1 MQNKFAI
8 GIPTLNR
15 LDLLH
20 PALLFYIHDFPETKI
35 YIVDNGNQSIE
46 SKFKHPN
53 VEVIYVGENLG
64 VATSWNFLCKKI
76 YENHEYALILND
88 DIYLGRKE
96 WEVINLLD
104 NFKKFFYCTML
115 DWCAFIVPKKT
126 FKVIGD
132 FDEQFFPAYYEDN
145 DYHYRIKLKGESIFN
160 IPFLNPFLYQASKSA
175 EKDPTILPKVKNN
188 KELYIKKW
196 GGEPNKETFKK
207 PYNK

>member
-64 VATSWNFLCKKI
+64 VATSWNLLCKKI

-145 DYHYRIKLKGESIFN
+145 DYHYRIKLKGEGIFQ
-160 IPFLNPFLYQASKSA
+160 IPFLNPFLYQASKTS
-175 EKDPTILPKVKNN
+175 EKDPTILPKVKFN

>member
-20 PALLFYIHDFPETKI
+20 PALLFYIHDFPQTKI
-35 YIVDNGNQSIE
+35 YIVDNGNQNIE

-53 VEVIYVGENLG
+53 IEVIYVGENLG
-64 VATSWNFLCKKI
+64 VATSWNLLCKKI

-104 NFKKFFYCTML
+104 NFKKFFYCTMQ
-115 DWCAFIVPKKT
+115 DWCAFIVPKET

-145 DYHYRIKLKGESIFN
+145 DYAYRIKLHGKGIFN
-160 IPFLNPFLYQASKSA
+160 IPFLNPFLYQASKTT
-175 EKDPTILPKVKNN
+175 EKDPTILPRIKNN

>member
-20 PALLFYIHDFPETKI
+20 PALLFYIHDFPQTKI
-35 YIVDNGNQSIE
+35 YIVDNGNQNIE
-46 SKFKHPN
+46 SKFKHSN
-53 VEVIYVGENLG
+53 IEVIYVGENLG
-64 VATSWNFLCKKI
+64 VAKSWNLLCNKI
-76 YENHEYALILND
+76 FENHEYALILND

-96 WEVINLLD
+96 WELINLLD
-104 NFKKFFYCTML
+104 NFKKFFYCTMQ
-115 DWCAFIVPKKT
+115 DWCAFIVPKET

-145 DYHYRIKLKGESIFN
+145 DYAYRIKLYGKGIFN
-160 IPFLNPFLYQASKSA
+160 IPFLNPFLYQASKTT
-175 EKDPTILPKVKNN
+175 EKDPTILPRIKNN